1 MASTNYL
8 PTLGRTGR
16 ARRLHSRLSDAS
28 AQASRVQ
35 AFDERVVLKL
45 AASQSELP
53 VSKVARPSDVRT
65 LIMRTDGKG
74 IRPQRAQMKL
84 APLEIWWQGDGSID
98 TEKSEP
104 FIFVLAF
111 KHELST
117 GGVGPQTK
125 HVMANYL
132 LLLRIDS

>member
-1 MASTNYL
+1 MNAWSLNWL
-8 PTLGRTGR
+8 
-16 ARRLHSRLSDAS
+16 
-28 AQASRVQ
+28 RVNRS
-35 AFDERVVLKL
+35 FLL
-45 AASQSELP
+45 
-53 VSKVARPSDVRT
+53 SKVARPSDVST

-74 IRPQRAQMKL
+74 IRSQRAQMKL
-84 APLEIWWQGDGSID
+84 APLEIWWQGHGSID

-117 GGVGPQTK
+117 GGVGPQTN